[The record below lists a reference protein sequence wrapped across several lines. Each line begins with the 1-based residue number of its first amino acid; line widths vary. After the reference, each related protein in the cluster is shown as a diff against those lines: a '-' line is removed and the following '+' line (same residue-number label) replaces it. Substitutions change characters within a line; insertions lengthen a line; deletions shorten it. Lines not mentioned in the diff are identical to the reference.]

1 MFYNYIQNKVDQL
14 QYDLN
19 MRISVE
25 VKNINLK
32 IEVEADNMKNVKI
45 IYNRSKNLQ
54 NRKIMN

>member
-1 MFYNYIQNKVDQL
+1 
-14 QYDLN
+14 

-45 IYNRSKNLQ
+45 IYNRSKNL
-54 NRKIMN
+54 